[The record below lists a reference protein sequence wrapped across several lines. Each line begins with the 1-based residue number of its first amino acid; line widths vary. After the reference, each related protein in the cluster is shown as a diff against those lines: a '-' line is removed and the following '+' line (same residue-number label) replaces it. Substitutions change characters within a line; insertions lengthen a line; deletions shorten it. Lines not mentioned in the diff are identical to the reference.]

1 MATYDPYI
9 KRAAGDFI
17 AADDW
22 NEIQRLGRQ
31 DLAEHDHTGGLKGPK
46 LTGDAIAA
54 DATLNIKRL
63 NADEIKLA
71 DRLLGKRLSDVEE
84 LATAALS
91 AKGGAIDGSLT
102 IGGDLTVNG
111 KINGSVSTG
120 GGGGGATFA
129 VATMT
134 LGMAYSKTTF
144 STTGLSVTIT
154 LSAPSIVTATA
165 NIAVSEPAS
174 AQFAFI
180 TMLSTSRASVP
191 FVPREEPDSAEAIE
205 RATTIREREAASG
218 TSSRTVTTTLTSSSA
233 SSQIDPRTYFKLLAA
248 AAKLGDDGVG
258 VGATLKTAATK
269 TILPITFTQVTA
281 LPAGTYTVA
290 LAMKGTASVDNA
302 SIFVVTHAADLTLFD
317 STR

>member
-102 IGGDLTVNG
+102 IGGDLTVKG

-120 GGGGGATFA
+120 GGGGATFA
-129 VATMT
+129 MATLPESKSFKAATFSSLSVAT
-134 LGMAYSKTTF
+134 
-144 STTGLSVTIT
+144 TIT
-154 LSAPSIVTATA
+154 LTEACIVTATA
-165 NIAVSEPAS
+165 NISVADLAN
-174 AQFAFI
+174 AQFAFVAV
-180 TMLSTSRASVP
+180 LSSGRVSVP
-191 FVPREEPDSAEAIE
+191 FVPREASTSGLE
-205 RATTIREREAASG
+205 REVETSRETASGTTIRSLSTAPP
-218 TSSRTVTTTLTSSSA
+218 TSN
-233 SSQIDPRTYFKLLAA
+233 QIDPTTYYRLLAT
-248 AAKLGDDGVG
+248 AAKLGDEGVG
-258 VGATLKTAATK
+258 VGATIKTVAAKT
-269 TILPITFTQVTA
+269 TILPLAFTQVTA
-281 LPAGTYTVA
+281 LPAGTYSVA
-290 LAMKGTASVDNA
+290 LAMKGEADVTSA
-302 SIFVVTHAADLTLFD
+302 SIFVVTQTADLTAFD
-317 STR
+317 TTR

>member
-102 IGGDLTVNG
+102 IGGDLTVKG

-120 GGGGGATFA
+120 GGGGATFA
-129 VATMT
+129 MATLPET
-134 LGMAYSKTTF
+134 KSLKTETF
-144 STTGLSVTIT
+144 SATGLTATIT
-154 LSAPSIVTATA
+154 LTEACIITATA
-165 NIAVSEPAS
+165 NISVADLAS
-174 AQFAFI
+174 AQFAFVAV
-180 TMLSTSRASVP
+180 LSSGRVTVP
-191 FVPREEPDSAEAIE
+191 FVPREASTSEL
-205 RATTIREREAASG
+205 EREVETSRETVSG
-218 TSSRTVTTTLTSSSA
+218 TSIRPVTTAPPTSN
-233 SSQIDPRTYFKLLAA
+233 QIDPTTYYKLLAT

-258 VGATLKTAATK
+258 VGATIKSAATK
-269 TILPITFTQVTA
+269 TTILPLAFTQVTA
-281 LPAGTYTVA
+281 LPAGTYSVA
-290 LAMKGTASVDNA
+290 LAVKGEVNLTSA
-302 SIFVVTHAADLTLFD
+302 SIFVVTQTADLTAFD
-317 STR
+317 TTR

>member
-102 IGGDLTVNG
+102 IGGDLTVKG

-120 GGGGGATFA
+120 GGGGATFA
-129 VATMT
+129 MATLPET
-134 LGMAYSKTTF
+134 KSLKTETF
-144 STTGLSVTIT
+144 SATGLTATIT
-154 LSAPSIVTATA
+154 LTEACIITATA
-165 NIAVSEPAS
+165 NISVADLAS
-174 AQFAFI
+174 AQFAFVA
-180 TMLSTSRASVP
+180 MVSSSRVTVP
-191 FVPREEPDSAEAIE
+191 FVPREASTSELERAEALKE
-205 RATTIREREAASG
+205 LESASG
-218 TSSRTVTTTLTSSSA
+218 TSVRSLSTIPKPTA
-233 SSQIDPRTYFKLLAA
+233 SSQIDPTTYYKQLAA
-248 AAKLGDDGVG
+248 AAKLGDEGVG
-258 VGATLKTAATK
+258 VGATIKTVAAKT
-269 TILPITFTQVTA
+269 TILPLAFTQVTA
-281 LPAGTYTVA
+281 LPAGTYSVA
-290 LAMKGTASVDNA
+290 LAVKGEVSLTSA
-302 SIFVVTHAADLTLFD
+302 SIFVVTQTADLTAFD
-317 STR
+317 TTR